1 MIALMSIIFMPI
13 LYACNGINHSDP
25 KSVAEAALKYQD
37 EDDYEGLISLVN
49 PEDKNLIDRYE
60 RFQKMS
66 EEMKQRNAANSVEP
80 KTTKKYDYKF
90 KSMRDGLTKNDK
102 IVEFSYYYTDYQG
115 GFTFNKRVEIEQA
128 DGKWY
133 LAGMK

>member
-49 PEDKNLIDRYE
+49 PE
-60 RFQKMS
+60 
-66 EEMKQRNAANSVEP
+66 EMKQRNAANSVEP

-102 IVEFSYYYTDYQG
+102 IVEFSYYDPDYQG
-115 GFTFNKRVEIEQA
+115 GFTFNKRVELEQA